1 MRALDLFL
9 PVLRNGQDLG
19 KGFLAGMAEEIVM
32 GHTAS
37 GKFWLN
43 ISEF

>member
-1 MRALDLFL
+1 
-9 PVLRNGQDLG
+9 
-19 KGFLAGMAEEIVM
+19 LAGMAEEIVM

-37 GKFWLN
+37 RKFCLI